1 MYVSLDIQFN
11 SVSIIYKYNNTLVTL
26 IQGSQVIAK
35 VWSVIRGGATQ
46 RGGVAQMGGVTQMG
60 GATQR
65 GGVAQMGG
73 ATQRGGVTQMGGGTQ
88 RGGVTQIFAAP
99 NFTYCL

>member
-35 VWSVIRGGATQ
+35 VWSEIRGGATQ
-46 RGGVAQMGGVTQMG
+46 RGGVTQMG

-73 ATQRGGVTQMGGGTQ
+73 AT
-88 RGGVTQIFAAP
+88 
-99 NFTYCL
+99 

>member
-1 MYVSLDIQFN
+1 MYVSLDIQLN
-11 SVSIIYKYNNTLVTL
+11 SVSVIYKYNNTLVTL

-35 VWSVIRGGATQ
+35 VWSEIR
-46 RGGVAQMGGVTQMG
+46 G

-73 ATQRGGVTQMGGGTQ
+73 ATQRGVAQMGGAT
-88 RGGVTQIFAAP
+88 
-99 NFTYCL
+99 

>member
-1 MYVSLDIQFN
+1 
-11 SVSIIYKYNNTLVTL
+11 
-26 IQGSQVIAK
+26 
-35 VWSVIRGGATQ
+35 
-46 RGGVAQMGGVTQMG
+46 MG

-73 ATQRGGVTQMGGGTQ
+73 ATQRGGVTQMGGATQ

-99 NFTYCL
+99 KFLLAVKFYLLFIIDQHK